1 MWAREGF
8 PVRISVVQ
16 PSELGPAEIAT
27 WRSFQYHTAPLA
39 NAFLSPDF
47 AIAVGRQRPCARVA
61 VLHDGADI
69 AGFFPFE
76 RRGLGWGMPIG
87 AGLTDFQGL
96 VHAPGAEWDTR
107 ELLKACGISVWQ
119 FDHLV
124 PGQKPFETGQTA
136 LADSPV
142 IDLSQGYDAYF
153 QALKQSSNKFCT
165 DIRRKTRKME
175 REVGELRFVPD
186 SQDVTDLRTLMAWK
200 SAQYQRTGRIDRF
213 SQPWVVDLVE
223 DLLTHRSEHFGGELS
238 MLYAGDV
245 PVASHFAVRFGARL
259 TFWFTAYST
268 QFNVYSPGLLHTLR
282 TIESAA
288 AQGVE
293 LIDLGKGRKRWKESL
308 KSYDTQVAE
317 GIVARPCALAALHW
331 MRRTPTAW
339 AIRQVRANETLFNAF
354 DRALKKGGAVRGSLL
369 ARLGRPEASVQPAL
383 AAEPAA
389 DRQPSDGMM
398 TRPLCRPFSPEPTVG
413 PAPGQPAPRP
423 SRTNHVTQPPRLRRV
438 PQRADI

>member
-1 MWAREGF
+1 
-8 PVRISVVQ
+8 VRISVVQ

-27 WRSFQYHTAPLA
+27 WRSFQYKSESLA

-47 AIAVGRQRPCARVA
+47 AVAVGRQRPCARVA
-61 VLHDGADI
+61 VLHDGSDI

-76 RRGLGWGMPIG
+76 RRGMGWGMPIG

-124 PGQKPFETGQTA
+124 PGQKPFEPGQTS

-153 QALKQSSNKFCT
+153 AALKQSSNKFCT

-186 SQDVTDLRTLMAWK
+186 SRDVTDLRTLMAWK

-213 SQPWVVDLVE
+213 SQPWVVELVE
-223 DLLTHRSEHFGGELS
+223 DLLTQRSEHFAGELS

-245 PVASHFAVRFGARL
+245 PVASHFAVRFGTRL

-317 GIVARPCALAALHW
+317 GIVVRPCALAALHW
-331 MRRTPTAW
+331 VRRTPTAW
-339 AIRQVRANETLFNAF
+339 AIRQVRSNETLFNAF

-369 ARLGRPEASVQPAL
+369 SRLSRPEASVQPGL
-383 AAEPAA
+383 AAEPSA
-389 DRQPSDGMM
+389 DCQPSNGVM
-398 TRPLCRPFSPEPTVG
+398 TRPLCR
-413 PAPGQPAPRP
+413 R
-423 SRTNHVTQPPRLRRV
+423 
-438 PQRADI
+438 